1 MTVYQDNN
9 SEVANDRQMLNMYSI
24 VNPNNIIENLQV
36 NEQEDDI
43 SDIES
48 DYNTDEDSD
57 NDELFQYWENA
68 HNNRGELENEQ
79 ADLSDSNSDES
90 DDYDIDVLTD
100 AIGVVGGEVVGRNP
114 HNTVTDLEDQSWPRD
129 EIVRFLCELHT
140 IESHRLEYP
149 NQFNGGVHE
158 SNIPAL
164 EQIEMIDEL
173 LEQYE

>member
-1 MTVYQDNN
+1 MTVYQYNN
-9 SEVANDRQMLNMYSI
+9 SEGMNDRHSINMYSI
-24 VNPNNIIENLQV
+24 VNPNNIFENLQV
-36 NEQEDDI
+36 NEQEDDM
-43 SDIES
+43 SYLES

-57 NDELFQYWENA
+57 TEEMLQYWENA

-79 ADLSDSNSDES
+79 SDLSDSNSDES
-90 DDYDIDVLTD
+90 DDYDIDVISD

-114 HNTVTDLEDQSWPRD
+114 HNTVTDLEYQSWPRD

-149 NQFNGGVHE
+149 NQFNGRVHE

-173 LEQYE
+173 LEKYE